1 MLFNSSLSSAIVSSS
16 PLSSKKFDCGSSGVG
31 SSSSE
36 TVSCGVICSLD
47 FNSSKLV
54 FRVEISLLRL
64 AKSAT
69 IFSSK
74 LLSTTVLFVFSVV
87 FS

>member
-31 SSSSE
+31 SSE